1 MRNTKRIR
9 AAAFGL
15 VGLLGVLV
23 PVGGAL
29 AEPSPVERVV
39 VFADRAMVVRKQ
51 AVTCKSGKAV
61 ATFSELVSHLDARTL
76 RATASGSAKALGV
89 AHRITALEA
98 DSDERVAGLRKDIQK
113 IDDAIQVHQQ
123 EMSRLQSR
131 RNTSHQYANYFRVIF
146 SEALR
151 GSVADTR
158 TWASV
163 LDGFKKE
170 DLDGSK
176 AAVEL
181 GRKIREQ
188 QRQRDLLQ
196 RRLNHFQARQT
207 PEALEATVAVD
218 CGKESK
224 PVIRL
229 AYVVGGASWRPE
241 YDLRFTPV
249 KGRTLGKGRA
259 ELTVGA
265 VVTQSSGEDWEN
277 AQVVLSTAK
286 PRLGARAP
294 MPATLWID
302 GYEVGKERVLVQA
315 TEKRDQLQ
323 AGGPAGS
330 AGPASAE
337 LADKGQSVIL
347 TIPRKVTV
355 RADGS
360 PYWFP
365 VDRIEAP
372 ATSALK
378 AVPKLSPFVYQ
389 VARLKNPAAYP
400 LLAGRIHTYRGGSY
414 VGDTDLEYRGAG
426 EPIEVSLG
434 LDERLRLE
442 RIDVR
447 ERDKSPGFLGSTRK
461 LQRIYRVE
469 VESQAKVTLP
479 VEIHERIPVSKEEAI
494 KIILDPKKT
503 SPGYELDKHRGFIN
517 WTPTVK
523 PGQKAA
529 VELHYEI
536 KLPEDWKLQ

>member
-1 MRNTKRIR
+1 MRMNEMKLSALALLLGLFTPSLAS
-9 AAAFGL
+9 AAA
-15 VGLLGVLV
+15 
-23 PVGGAL
+23 A
-29 AEPSPVERVV
+29 PVERVV

-51 AVTCKSGKAV
+51 TVTCKGGNAV
-61 ATFSELVSHLDARTL
+61 AKFGELVPHLDARTL

-98 DSDERVAGLRKDIQK
+98 DADERVAKLKAEIQA
-113 IDDAIQVHQQ
+113 IDDAVQVHQQ
-123 EMSRLQSR
+123 EISRLQSR
-131 RNTSHQYANYFRVIF
+131 ATTNLQYANYFRVVF
-146 SEALR
+146 AEALR
-151 GSVADTR
+151 GTAADTR

-163 LDGFKKE
+163 LDGFKQE
-170 DLDGSK
+170 ELDG
-176 AAVEL
+176 AMRRVEL

-196 RRLNHFQARQT
+196 RRLNHFQARQA

-218 CGKESK
+218 CGKEAK
-224 PVIRL
+224 PVVRL

-241 YDLRFTPV
+241 YDLRFTAAGG
-249 KGRTLGKGRA
+249 KTLGKGQA

-265 VVTQSSGEDWEN
+265 VVTQSSGEDWED

-294 MPATLWID
+294 MPAILWVD

-365 VDRIEAP
+365 VDRIEA
-372 ATSALK
+372 AASSALK

-389 VARLKNPAAYP
+389 VARLKNPASYP
-400 LLAGRIHTYRGGSY
+400 LLAGTVHTYRGGSY

-461 LQRIYRVE
+461 LERIYRVE
-469 VESQAKVTLP
+469 IESQAKEALP

-494 KIILDPKKT
+494 QVILDAKKT
-503 SPGYELDKHRGFIN
+503 TAGYELDEHRGFIN

-523 PGQKAA
+523 PGKKAS

-536 KLPEDWKLQ
+536 KLPEDWKVSG